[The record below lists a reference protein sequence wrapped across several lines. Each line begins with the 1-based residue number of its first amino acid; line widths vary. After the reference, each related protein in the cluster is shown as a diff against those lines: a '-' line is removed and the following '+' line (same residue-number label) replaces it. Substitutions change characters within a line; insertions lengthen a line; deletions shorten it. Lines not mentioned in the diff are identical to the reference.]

1 MPPGRVETFT
11 IRKLEINYTS
21 HNVLFKVTCYILQMS
36 EVKIE
41 EKSQLVDE

>member
-11 IRKLEINYTS
+11 IRKLEIKYTS
-21 HNVLFKVTCYILQMS
+21 HNVMFKFTCYILQMG

-41 EKSQLVDE
+41 EKNQLVDE

>member
-11 IRKLEINYTS
+11 IRKLETNATS
-21 HNVLFKVTCYILQMS
+21 HIVLFKVTCYILQMG

-41 EKSQLVDE
+41 EKNQLVDE